1 MSTELK
7 TCTRCQQT
15 KPIEEYYGAKRSLCI
30 ECERETARERMRK
43 YNATFRGRA
52 MTAWR
57 DAKKAAAKYG
67 VFDDL
72 TLDDV
77 LYTFRIAEGCCN
89 YCGEYFGDKLQLEHI
104 FSLSTGGHNT
114 LANITTACAACNLK
128 KRDEA
133 IMTHIQTNPFD
144 IELLNAL
151 IDRIAY
157 RMGVDRGEVAELLE
171 LQQRDCR
178 ERKYK
183 GKGVS

>member
-15 KPIEEYYGAKRSLCI
+15 KPIEEYYGAKRSYCI

-72 TLDDV
+72 TANDV
-77 LYTFRIAEGCCN
+77 MFVFAISHGECS
-89 YCGEYFGDKLQLEHI
+89 YCGEVTDDYQLEHI
-104 FSLSTGGHNT
+104 VPLSKGGKNT
-114 LANITTACAACNLK
+114 LSNVTCVCKTCNRSKFNHDLLTWQDRSDRPDDFEILTTIERMATRRGVHIEVIFEELK
-128 KRDEA
+128 EQA
-133 IMTHIQTNPFD
+133 
-144 IELLNAL
+144 
-151 IDRIAY
+151 
-157 RMGVDRGEVAELLE
+157 
-171 LQQRDCR
+171 R
-178 ERKYK
+178 EHK
-183 GKGVS
+183 

>member
-1 MSTELK
+1 MTTK
-7 TCTRCQQT
+7 TCPRCQQT
-15 KPIEEYYGAKRSLCI
+15 KSLSEYYGAKRSYCI

-43 YNATFRGRA
+43 HNATFQGRA
-52 MTAWR
+52 KLALR
-57 DAKKAAAKYG
+57 DSKRAAAKYG

-89 YCGEYFGDKLQLEHI
+89 YCGEYFGDDLQLEHI